1 MKTITLTT
9 KDADFILK
17 YLRDNLEQLEKAF
30 QEAKKNLEKLLK
42 GQEEIKTSSM
52 YKDNLEKIE
61 KMKSENNLFGT
72 FFEMFVPKLSENSM
86 QSLFKYF
93 ERAEKEYHTNHEE
106 LEQMILLL
114 TTGSKIESRD

>member
-30 QEAKKNLEKLLK
+30 QEAKKNFEKLLK
-42 GQEEIKTSSM
+42 EQEEIKTSPM
-52 YKDNLEKIE
+52 YKGVLEKTGE
-61 KMKSENNLFGT
+61 MKSENNPFGM
-72 FFEMFVPKLSENSM
+72 FFEMLASTLSENSM
-86 QSLFKYF
+86 QSLSKDF
-93 ERAEKEYHTNHEE
+93 EEAERKYHTRHEE

-114 TTGSKIESRD
+114 TIGSENESRD